1 MTKTVVGLYET
12 PEKAREVVDALA
24 ASGFPRNDISVLARD
39 ETAGSEGTEIKEES
53 GSKAGEGAGT
63 GAGIGAVVGGVGGI
77 LAGLG
82 MIAIPGV
89 GLVAAGPI
97 AAGLTGAVG
106 GAVVG
111 GIIGGL
117 IGLGIPEEEAHTYA
131 EGVRRGHTL
140 VTIRASDDRA
150 QDVADIMN
158 RHNPID
164 VKTRADQWRREG
176 WTGRYDEKAGRYSG
190 TIPVTEEEVSV
201 GKRQVASGG
210 VRVHSHVV
218 EEPVRERVQLRDEKV
233 NVERRPTDRVIGAGE
248 TPFEERNIEMQ
259 ETSEE
264 AVVGKRARV
273 TEEIHLDKDVG
284 SHEEII
290 DETARKT
297 KVDIERIPPEK
308 RPQR

>member
-1 MTKTVVGLYET
+1 MKTVVGLYET
-12 PEKAREVVDALA
+12 PEKAREVVDALVA
-24 ASGFPRNDISVLARD
+24 KGYPRDDISVLARD
-39 ETAGSEGTEIKEES
+39 KKYTEGHATGTEEH
-53 GSKAGEGAGT
+53 GSKAGEGAAT
-63 GAGIGAVVGGVGGI
+63 GAGIGAVVGGIGGI

-106 GAVVG
+106 GAVAG
-111 GIIGGL
+111 GIVGGL

-140 VTIRASDDRA
+140 VTMRASDDRA
-150 QDVADIMN
+150 PDIAEIMN

-164 VKTRADQWRREG
+164 VETRAAEWRRQG
-176 WTGRYDEKAGRYSG
+176 WTGRYDEKAA

-201 GKRQVASGG
+201 GKREYSSGG

-218 EEPVRERVQLRDEKV
+218 EEPVHESVRLRDEKV
-233 NVERRPTDRVIGAGE
+233 KVERRPTDRVIGAGE
-248 TPFEERNIEMQ
+248 AAFEERDIEMD
-259 ETSEE
+259 ESSEE

-273 TEEIHLDKDVG
+273 TEEVRLSKDVG
-284 SHEEII
+284 EHTEEIN
-290 DETARKT
+290 ETERKT
-297 KVDIERIPPEK
+297 KIDVERTPPER

>member
-12 PEKAREVVDALA
+12 PEKAAVVVDALVA
-24 ASGFPRNDISVLARD
+24 AGFPRDDISVLARD
-39 ETAGSEGTEIKEES
+39 ERDQAAGTEVEEEK

-82 MIAIPGV
+82 MMAIPGV

-140 VTIRASDDRA
+140 VTVRAADEIA
-150 QDVADIMN
+150 PNIADIMN
-158 RHNPID
+158 RHDPID
-164 VKTRADQWRREG
+164 VNTRAEQWRREG
-176 WTGRYDEKAGRYSG
+176 WTGRYDEKAPRYSG
-190 TIPVTEEEVSV
+190 TIPVTEEKVTV
-201 GKRQVASGG
+201 GKREVASGG
-210 VRVHSHVV
+210 VRVHSRVV
-218 EEPVRERVQLRDEKV
+218 EEPVREKVQLRDEKV
-233 NVERRPTDRVIGAGE
+233 TVERRPTDRVIGAGE
-248 TPFEERNIEMQ
+248 TPFEERDIEMH

-264 AVVGKRARV
+264 AVVGKQARV
-273 TEEIHLDKDVG
+273 TEEIHLGKEVG
-284 SHEEII
+284 EHEETIN
-290 DETARKT
+290 ETERKT
-297 KVDIERIPPEK
+297 KIDIERTPEEK
-308 RPQR
+308 RPHR